1 MRKQVMSVLV
11 GLLLLGC
18 AGSAF
23 AQKVNTDWDHD
34 ASFANYKTYAWTESK
49 HPAPSDLTNKRIIE
63 NIDKQLAAKGF
74 TKTTDNPDVFV
85 VYNAGVKEQ
94 VSVQGYD
101 YGYNR
106 YRWGGGMTTYNQI
119 VELQGTL
126 VIDLVDAH
134 KKELVWRGTAT
145 DTLSDK
151 SEKNTQ
157 KIEKA
162 TAKIFKNYPPKAK

>member
-1 MRKQVMSVLV
+1 MRKQVAFTIA
-11 GLLLLGC
+11 GLLFLFC
-18 AGSAF
+18 ASSIF
-23 AQKVNTDWDHD
+23 AQKVNTDWDHE
-34 ASFANYKTYAWTESK
+34 ANFSNYKTYAWIESK
-49 HPAPSDLTNKRIIE
+49 HPAPSDLSHKRIIE

-74 TKTTDNPDVFV
+74 TKVTDNADVLV

-101 YGYNR
+101 YGYGR
-106 YRWGGGMTTYNQI
+106 YRWGGGMTTYSKV

-134 KKELVWRGTAT
+134 KKELVWCGTAT

-151 SEKNTQ
+151 PEKNTQ

-162 TAKIFKNYPPKAK
+162 TAKVFKNYPPKAK

>member
-1 MRKQVMSVLV
+1 MRKQMTSIIAA
-11 GLLLLGC
+11 LLFLFC
-18 AGSAF
+18 AGSVF

-34 ASFANYKTYAWTESK
+34 ANFSNYKTYAWIESK
-49 HPAPSDLTNKRIIE
+49 HPAASDLTNKRIVE
-63 NIDKQLAAKGF
+63 NINKQLAAKGF
-74 TKTTDNPDVFV
+74 KNATDNPDVFV

-94 VSVQGYD
+94 VSVEGYD
-101 YGYNR
+101 YGYGR
-106 YRWGGGMTTYNQI
+106 YRWGGGMTTYTKV

-151 SEKNTQ
+151 PEKNAQ

-162 TAKIFKNYPPKAK
+162 TGKLFKNYPPKAK

>member
-1 MRKQVMSVLV
+1 MGKQVMSILV
-11 GLLLLGC
+11 GSLFLLC

-23 AQKVNTDWDHD
+23 AQKVNTDWDHE
-34 ASFANYKTYAWTESK
+34 ANFSNYKTYAWLESK
-49 HPAPSDLTNKRIIE
+49 HPASDLNNKRVIE
-63 NIDKQLAAKGF
+63 NIDKQMAAKGF
-74 TKTTDNPDVFV
+74 TKATDNPDVFV
-85 VYNAGVKEQ
+85 VYNAGIKEQ

-101 YGYNR
+101 YGYGR
-106 YRWGGGMTTYNQI
+106 YRWGGGMTTYNQV

-151 SEKNTQ
+151 PEKNTQ

-162 TAKIFKNYPPKAK
+162 TAKIFKKYPPQAKK